1 MPKKMLIQNGHIVD
15 PSQGIDGV
23 GDLYIENGKVVS
35 IDLKSGK
42 AKSKAKSAE
51 GTQVIDATGLYVIP
65 GLVDMHVHLREP
77 GFEHKETVETGTK
90 AAVKGGFTSVC
101 CMPNTSPVNDSDVVT
116 NFILKQ
122 AAETAACRVF
132 PIGSITKGQKGEE
145 LAEMGGMHDAGCVG
159 FSDDGRP
166 VMNSLIMRRALE
178 YGKAFGTTLI
188 SHAEDM
194 QLAGDGVMH
203 EGEASIKFGLRGIPA
218 AAEEVMIA
226 RDIILA
232 GMTGGKLHI
241 AHVST
246 KGSVELIRKAKT
258 DGINITAETCPHY
271 FSLTD
276 MAVEGYSTAMRVNPP
291 LRSAE
296 DMAAMK
302 AGLADGTID
311 VIATDHAPHHR
322 DDKLMEFDKA
332 LCGIS
337 GLETAL
343 ALSLQ
348 LVRDGVLTM
357 TQLVDALSTKPA
369 RILGLPYGTLA
380 AGAAADVAIFD
391 PNRTWTVDSQKFVSK
406 GKNTPFDGWKMQGQT
421 VMTLVEGNISYSL
434 E

>member
-1 MPKKMLIQNGHIVD
+1 MSRKLAIQNGHIVD
-15 PSQGIDGV
+15 PSQKLDGV
-23 GDLYIENGKVVS
+23 GDIYIENGKIVS
-35 IDLKSGK
+35 IELKSAK
-42 AKSKAKSAE
+42 AKAKTKLAE
-51 GTQVIDATGLYVIP
+51 GVKVIDATGLYVVP
-65 GLVDMHVHLREP
+65 GLVDLHVHLREP
-77 GFEHKETVETGTK
+77 GFEHKETIETGTK
-90 AAVKGGFTSVC
+90 AAVKGGFTAVC
-101 CMPNTSPVNDSDVVT
+101 CMPNTSPVNDNNEIT
-116 NFILKQ
+116 GFILKK
-122 AAETAACRVF
+122 AAESASCRVF
-132 PIGSITKGQKGEE
+132 PIGAITKGQKGEE
-145 LAEMGGMHDAGCVG
+145 LAEIGNMHDAGCVG

-166 VMNSLIMRRALE
+166 VMNSLIMRRAFE
-178 YGKAFGTTLI
+178 YGKAFGATMI

-194 QLAGDGVMH
+194 HLAGDGVMH
-203 EGEASIKFGLRGIPA
+203 EGEASITFGLRGIPA

-232 GMTGGKLHI
+232 QMTGGKLHI

-246 KGSVELIRKAKT
+246 KGSVALIRRAKQ
-258 DGINITAETCPHY
+258 DGVNITAETCPHY

-276 MAVEGYSTAMRVNPP
+276 MAVEGYNTAMRVNPP
-291 LRSAE
+291 LRSAD

-357 TQLVDALSTKPA
+357 TQLVAALSTKPA
-369 RILGLPYGTLA
+369 KILGLPLGTLA
-380 AGAAADVAIFD
+380 AGASADITLFD
-391 PNRTWTVDSQKFVSK
+391 ANKSWMVEGQKFVSK
-406 GKNTPFDGWKMQGQT
+406 GKNTPFDGKEVQGQV
-421 VMTLVEGNISYSL
+421 VMTLVEGSVAYSL
-434 E
+434 